1 MAGQPAGA
9 GSFEGRVAIV
19 TGGASGFGRATALAL
34 ARRGAQVVV
43 VDLDEPRG
51 AATVDELRSL
61 GPGAELVVG
70 DVSTSETA
78 GRAVAA
84 ALHAGGR
91 LDVLVNNAGI
101 VQGDMRDT
109 WDTEEDTWDRV
120 LHVNLRSI
128 YVCSRA
134 AIPVMVEARRGA
146 IVNVA
151 SIAASVCVG
160 GAAYAAAKGG
170 VVSYTR
176 HVARELAGKGVRM
189 NCVSP
194 GFMRTPMT
202 TGERQ
207 GLDEEQQE
215 AQLAGFA
222 RHVPMH
228 RMGSTDDIAE
238 AIVYLASDAAGYVTG
253 QELIVDGGYVVR

>member
-1 MAGQPAGA
+1 VSGP
-9 GSFEGRVAIV
+9 FDERVAIV
-19 TGGASGFGRATALAL
+19 TGAASGFGRATALGF
-34 ARRGAQVVV
+34 ARRGGRVVV
-43 VDLDEPRG
+43 VDLDETRG
-51 AATVDELRSL
+51 SETVDEARAL
-61 GPGAELVVG
+61 GVDAQLVVG
-70 DVSTSETA
+70 DVSTTETA
-78 GRAVAA
+78 ERAVATA
-84 ALHAGGR
+84 RGAFGR

-101 VQGDMRDT
+101 VQGDARDT
-109 WDTEEDTWDRV
+109 WDTDEATWDRV
-120 LHVNLRSI
+120 LQVNLRSI

-134 AIPVMVEARRGA
+134 TIPVMVQAGHGS

-170 VVSYTR
+170 VLSYTR

-202 TGERQ
+202 TGERL
-207 GLDEEQQE
+207 GLDEAQQE
-215 AQLAGFA
+215 EQLRGFA

-238 AIVYLASDAAGYVTG
+238 AILYLASDEAGYVTG
-253 QELIVDGGYVVR
+253 QELIVDGGYVIR